1 MPAPRQY
8 NSHAQRQAAY
18 RKRQTDARIQQMQE
32 RGFPP
37 LPAVPTLPGWRRWN
51 TMTQRIPLLLLAMQ
65 QEMQE
70 YYEQPRSLAGIRP
83 GRSDERAAASHRR
96 SHRRRRGHRRLTAA
110 AGTE

>member
-51 TMTQRIPLLLLAMQ
+51 TMTQRILLLLLAMQ
-65 QEMQE
+65 QEMQD
-70 YYEQPRSLAGIRP
+70 YYEQRSEAWQE
-83 GRSDERAAASHRR
+83 SDRGEAMNERLQAIEEAIAAVEDI
-96 SHRRRRGHRRLTAA
+96 AA
-110 AGTE
+110 